1 MEGYSNWTRVE
12 NIEPFELSELLNTN
26 SSEVAVIDV
35 REPWEYKSDTG
46 HVGGSLLIPM
56 NDIPDRLDEFRSLA
70 GKKIAL
76 ICHSG
81 ERSYYA
87 AQFLKENRID
97 NVVNVNGGIIR
108 WLQSGLTVEYEQK

>member
-1 MEGYSNWTRVE
+1 MEGYSNWNRIE
-12 NIEPFELSELLNTN
+12 SIEPFELSEMISAN
-26 SSEVAVIDV
+26 SSEIAVVDV

-46 HVGGSLLIPM
+46 HVRGSVLIPM
-56 NDIPDRLDEFRSLA
+56 NDIPDRLNEFKSLT

-97 NVVNVNGGIIR
+97 NVINVNGGMLR
-108 WLQSGLTVEYEQK
+108 WHQSGLDVEYE